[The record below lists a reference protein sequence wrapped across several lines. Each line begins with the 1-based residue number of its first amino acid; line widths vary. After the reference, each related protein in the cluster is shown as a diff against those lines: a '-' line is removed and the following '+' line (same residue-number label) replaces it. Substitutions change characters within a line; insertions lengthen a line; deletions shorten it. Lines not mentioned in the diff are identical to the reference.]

1 MRKLAAI
8 LMLGIFAFNI
18 AGYQLMY
25 NYLASRS
32 DAALELQLDEK
43 SYNEADLISIK
54 QATNLP
60 YYTNNETFQ
69 RIDGE
74 VEIDGI
80 KYKYVKSRIYND
92 SLEMLCIPHTA
103 KMKIEQSK
111 NDYAAATYDFQQ
123 GNNKKKSTSESNA
136 YQKSLS
142 EYEEQVLP
150 AFSNTAVLVKNK
162 FGSFYTVP
170 PTNHFFNTAEQPP
183 ETAII

>member
-1 MRKLAAI
+1 MRKLASI
-8 LMLGIFAFNI
+8 LMLGIFTFNI
-18 AGYQLMY
+18 AGYQLIY
-25 NYLASRS
+25 NYLTSRS
-32 DAALELQLDEK
+32 DAALEQQLDEK
-43 SYNEADLISIK
+43 TYNEADLISIK

-111 NDYAAATYDFQQ
+111 NEYAAATHDFQQ
-123 GNNKKKSTSESNA
+123 DNSKKKSGSESKTC
-136 YQKSLS
+136 QKSLN
-142 EYEEQVLP
+142 EYEEQTLAALNSSV
-150 AFSNTAVLVKNK
+150 TVTKNK

-170 PTNHFFNTAEQPP
+170 ETNHFFNTPEQPP
-183 ETAII
+183 ETVII